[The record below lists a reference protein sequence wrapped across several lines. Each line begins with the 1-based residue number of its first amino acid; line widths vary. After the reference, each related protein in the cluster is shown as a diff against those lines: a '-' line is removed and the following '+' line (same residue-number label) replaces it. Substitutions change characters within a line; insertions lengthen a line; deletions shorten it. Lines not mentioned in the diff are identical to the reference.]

1 MRKFYWVQLDGKD
14 EWVIAE
20 KQDLGRWFI
29 CGMDYVMNEKSIGT
43 DGDITKVGAE
53 VVCPYTITNEEI
65 ITKDVFT
72 FFRTEANGNNET
84 FSSKYI
90 KEMEK
95 EMSNTTNKDNWKD
108 KATGMVCSTC
118 TNYAPKNEFIG
129 RCRRNAPTM
138 KGFPAVFPTDWCGE
152 HKMNDALVEER
163 KKNAAV

>member
-29 CGMDYVMNEKSIGT
+29 CGIDYVMNEKSIGKN
-43 DGDITKVGAE
+43 GSITKVGSE
-53 VVCPYTITNEEI
+53 VHCPYTIAYEGILNE
-65 ITKDVFT
+65 DVFT
-72 FFRTEANGNNET
+72 FIGMKA
-84 FSSKYI
+84 K
-90 KEMEK
+90 EK
-95 EMSNTTNKDNWKD
+95 EMNNTTNKDNWKD

-152 HKMNDALVEER
+152 HKMNDALVAER